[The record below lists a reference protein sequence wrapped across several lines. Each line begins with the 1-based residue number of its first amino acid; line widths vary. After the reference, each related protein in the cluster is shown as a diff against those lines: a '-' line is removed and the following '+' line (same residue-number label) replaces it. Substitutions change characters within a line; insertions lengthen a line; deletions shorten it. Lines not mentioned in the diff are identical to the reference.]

1 MYKLTNMKKRTLSYI
16 QFVIGI
22 IMALVGAA
30 LMFFDLLPVGARI
43 TIGIVGLLLIATS
56 RRKMDL
62 L

>member
-1 MYKLTNMKKRTLSYI
+1 MKKRTLSYI

-22 IMALVGAA
+22 ILALVGAA
-30 LMFFDLLPVGARI
+30 LMFFGLLPTGARI